1 MNFQLLNWYLPL
13 IFAAGYT
20 VLLVSLLARFSQRS
34 QQTRWYLGFLGA
46 SIVWSVALFALPQGQ
61 PLPNLTLHL
70 LAANAILLGT
80 TTAVYIG
87 WPHERRWLYLGTV
100 AVLVAAG
107 LEAVAPH
114 AVVALGDG
122 VRYRSTLGGL
132 LSVTTWLCFNGG
144 LLLWTWRDYQ
154 QTRLPWHANR
164 LLHWAVFAFATLS
177 GELLT
182 FSTATWIVAA
192 GYLLRFAGVLGL
204 ARAIVSHRLF
214 DVRAHLRKTLAF
226 ILIVLASAVPA
237 SIVLTLTLWLSDQ
250 LDLPLSQV
258 YLASLLV
265 IAGGFL
271 LYQPF
276 RSFVERVVYRYLLG
290 QEFQTSQVVRSYSQA
305 ISRTLDIEQ
314 LAQVIIGE
322 IGDLLQTTHGALML
336 VSEVQNG
343 YQVEAIPSGNHRG
356 YSRIVF
362 AGDSQFIEAL
372 NSQRRPLLQYDVDF
386 NPLYQEL
393 QAAEREW
400 LGAQNM
406 ELFVP
411 IHNGGELAGLIALGP
426 KLSGLA
432 YRPNELEL
440 VQVLAEQTVIALQ
453 NARLYSELN
462 EQNDRIRFLNSDLR
476 RQNERLEIL
485 DRIKSDFITIAS
497 HELRTPLTQVKGYA
511 DILQAMNE
519 EASLS
524 QKETREIVG
533 HITRASSRLEGLLTA
548 MLDASQLEVSGME
561 LTFMRTRLEVV
572 VQLAIEPLSPAI
584 RQRGLN
590 LELHG
595 LGDLPPIQA
604 DFKRL
609 VQAFHNLIG
618 NAVKYT
624 PDYGL
629 VSISAERAPSAEQEE
644 DYIEVIIADT
654 GIGIDPQFHE
664 LIFEK
669 FFRIGDPE
677 LHSTGATKFKG
688 AGPGLGLHIAKGVIE
703 AHGGRIWVESEG
715 EDEERLPGSRF
726 HVIVPRKPPGC
737 DEGPSLESPQAK
749 RLLDLLA
756 EDPA

>member
-20 VLLVSLLARFSQRS
+20 ILLLSLLARFSQRN
-34 QQTRWYLGFLGA
+34 QQTRWYLGFLAA

-61 PLPNLTLHL
+61 SPPNLTLHL
-70 LAANAILLGT
+70 LGASATLLGT
-80 TTAVYIG
+80 TTAVYVG
-87 WPHERRWLYLGTV
+87 WLNERRWLYLGVVAVVVAVGLETV
-100 AVLVAAG
+100 APNSVLV
-107 LEAVAPH
+107 
-114 AVVALGDG
+114 LGDG
-122 VRYRSTLGGL
+122 VRYRGTLGGL
-132 LSVTTWLCFNGG
+132 LGFATWFCFNSG

-154 QTRLPWHANR
+154 ETRLPWHANR
-164 LLHWAVFAFATLS
+164 LLHWAVFAFATVA

-182 FSTATWIVAA
+182 FSTVSWIVAA
-192 GYLLRFAGVLGL
+192 GYLLRFVGVLGL
-204 ARAIVSHRLF
+204 ARAITSHRLF
-214 DVRAHLRKTLAF
+214 DVRAHLRKIVAF
-226 ILIVLASAVPA
+226 TLIVVASAVPA
-237 SIVLTLTLWLSDQ
+237 SIVLTLTLWLTDQ

-258 YLASLLV
+258 YLASLVV
-265 IAGGFL
+265 ISGGFL

-276 RSFVERVVYRYLLG
+276 RRFVERVVYRYLLG

-305 ISRTLDIEQ
+305 ISRTLEIEQ

-336 VSEVQNG
+336 VSEVRDG
-343 YQVEAIPSGNHRG
+343 YQVEAIPSGNHHG
-356 YSRIVF
+356 HSQIVF
-362 AGDSQFIEAL
+362 AGDSLFIEAL
-372 NSQRRPLLQYDVDF
+372 NSERRPLLQYDVDF
-386 NPLYQEL
+386 NPFYQDLDES
-393 QAAEREW
+393 EREW
-400 LGAQNM
+400 LSIQNM

-411 IHNGGELAGLIALGP
+411 IHNGSELAGLIALGP

-511 DILQAMNE
+511 DILTAMNE
-519 EASLS
+519 EATLS
-524 QKETREIVG
+524 QKDTREIVS

-572 VQLAIEPLSPAI
+572 IQLAIEPLSPAI

-590 LELHG
+590 LEMHG

-618 NAVKYT
+618 NAIKYT

-629 VSISAERAPSAEQEE
+629 VSIFANRAPSAEDEE
-644 DYIEVIIADT
+644 DYIEVVIADT
-654 GIGIDPQFHE
+654 GIGIDPQYHE

-669 FFRIGDPE
+669 FFRIGNPE

-726 HVIVPRKPPGC
+726 HVIVPFTPPGYE
-737 DEGPSLESPQAK
+737 EGPSLDSPQAK
-749 RLLDLLA
+749 RLFNLLS